1 METKNAILLLL
12 GLCFSCNNDDSADPI
27 VEELNEP
34 EHIKTLDFS
43 SSIDYEAVIED
54 FDVKNGYLY
63 FDYKL
68 RIYKLNLNSESPSAE
83 QILEDT
89 EAPLALAIIGDRLF
103 YQTFWGT
110 SHNVKQVDLNNIS
123 NGTEVIEING
133 SPRFQLAGNNDNLVY
148 LSSPN
153 AISPV
158 NNFYELNPLSSDVLI
173 ATDEFVHPKNLK
185 FVDNYLYFSS
195 KNEIR
200 RLDLNNTSAGS
211 SVIYIAPSNGNNT
224 YNDGH
229 IFGFDIESNIIYYSQ
244 ISSNNVFSVDL
255 NNPDEEPKVLLTNP
269 DATTGYGE
277 LIIDDGK
284 LYVKKYND
292 KKLEVFKL

>member
-68 RIYKLNLNSESPSAE
+68 RIYKLNLNSESPLAE

-110 SHNVKQVDLNNIS
+110 SSNVKQVDLNNIS
-123 NGTEVIEING
+123 NETEVIEIIG
-133 SPRFQLAGNNDNLVY
+133 SSRFQLTRKNDRLVY

-211 SVIYIAPSNGNNT
+211 SVIYAAPSNGNNT

-229 IFGFDIESNIIYYSQ
+229 IFGFDIEGNIIYYSQ

-284 LYVKKYND
+284 LYVKKYNE